1 MKKKLVAL
9 LISATMIS
17 ASMAVPVYAEDESIS
32 VEVTDEEEP
41 ELEVEESEEQQEE
54 DDTSVDED
62 FSDETTED
70 FSDQNAE
77 EIFSAGSES
86 VDTRTTVGGNINWGS
101 SNSILQT
108 DVTTAKNDRTFLGI
122 RGSYITDMQNA
133 LDRINAIRKEACNE
147 GIKDPRDESRNLTS
161 SDYVPIKWSSD
172 LEYIARIRAAEASVY
187 RQHTRLN
194 GYECSAISSPN
205 GIRSFGEVLA
215 WNNTK
220 KFLQGVEQWYREKAA
235 WVGNTD
241 GVTGHYTQMIDP
253 DNIYVGLATFVNA
266 NARYSTTTAG
276 EFTSQKNLDYSLGTS
291 QTVLDE
297 SAGPAID
304 NCIQTVEVKNAKIVA
319 SMTELTGPLAAKNS
333 IQAEFTLTGYGW
345 KMEPLNKVSWT
356 SSDTKTANVD
366 SEGKVTGVHEGT
378 ADITASY
385 GNFTVT
391 KNVQVTGHPNVELK
405 NAKEATCSEEGYT
418 GDKSC
423 KDCGVTVETGK
434 TISKKE
440 HSWDSGKI
448 TIHATCTETG
458 EKTYTCQA
466 CRATKT
472 ETVPAVGHTVVI
484 DSAVAATC
492 ESAGKTE
499 GRHCSVCDKVLTEQK
514 TVKATGH
521 NWDEGKI
528 TQEATCEK
536 SGVKTYTC
544 KICKKTKT
552 EKINALG
559 HKIVTDPAVAATCED
574 DGKTEGRHCS
584 VCDKV
589 LIEQKTVKATGHN
602 WDEGKITQEATCE
615 KSGVKTYTCKT
626 CKKTKTEKINA
637 LGHKI
642 VTDPAV
648 AATCEKDG
656 KTEGSHC
663 SVCSKVFVEQDVI
676 PATGHTP
683 VTDPAVA
690 ATCEDD
696 GKTEGS
702 HCAVCSK
709 ILTEQKIIKATG
721 HNWDEGKIT
730 KEASCER
737 PGEIIYTC
745 GNCQK
750 TKKEDIKAVGHKFDA
765 WQTTSQADVFSPII
779 QTRVCSVCGKS
790 EQKTVGNKLQ
800 KTITVTLSSIPLKR
814 KQKTNVLKVSGLAKG
829 DSIVSWKSSNP
840 KIVNVK
846 GNANGT
852 SILTAGKKTGKA
864 KIVITLKSGLQ
875 KTVTVS
881 VQKSAVKTKKISGV
895 AKTLK
900 LKKKQKAALR
910 PMITPLTSTEKI
922 TYKSS
927 NAKVVT
933 VNSKGKIVAKK
944 KGTAVITI
952 RSGKK
957 TVKCKVTVK

>member
-9 LISATMIS
+9 LISTTMIS

-62 FSDETTED
+62 FSDETIEA

-108 DVTTAKNDRTFLGI
+108 DVTTAKKDRTFLGI

-187 RQHTRLN
+187 MQHIRLN
-194 GYECSAISSPN
+194 GYDCFAISSPN

-220 KFLQGVEQWYREKAA
+220 KFLQGIEQWYREKAD

-266 NARYSTTTAG
+266 NSRYSTTTAG

-345 KMEPLNKVSWT
+345 KMEPLDEVSWT
-356 SSDTKTANVD
+356 SSDTKTATVD
-366 SEGKVTGVHEGT
+366 GTGNITGIHEGT
-378 ADITASY
+378 ADITANY
-385 GNFTVT
+385 GNFTAT

-418 GDKSC
+418 GDQIC
-423 KDCGVTVETGK
+423 KDCGVIVENGK

-448 TIHATCTETG
+448 TIQATCTETG

-499 GRHCSVCDKVLTEQK
+499 GRHCSVCDKVL
-514 TVKATGH
+514 
-521 NWDEGKI
+521 
-528 TQEATCEK
+528 
-536 SGVKTYTC
+536 
-544 KICKKTKT
+544 
-552 EKINALG
+552 
-559 HKIVTDPAVAATCED
+559 
-574 DGKTEGRHCS
+574 
-584 VCDKV
+584 
-589 LIEQKTVKATGHN
+589 IEQKTVKATGHN

-626 CKKTKTEKINA
+626 CKKTKTEEINA

-683 VTDPAVA
+683 ITDPAVV

-737 PGEIIYTC
+737 SGEIIYTC

-765 WQTTSQADVFSPII
+765 WQTTSQADVFSPVI

-800 KTITVTLSSIPLKR
+800 KTMTVTLSSIPLKT

-829 DSIVSWKSSNP
+829 DSIISWKSSNP

-852 SILTAGKKTGKA
+852 SILTAGKKIGKA

-881 VQKSAVKTKKISGV
+881 VQKRAVKTKKISGV

>member
-1 MKKKLVAL
+1 
-9 LISATMIS
+9 MIS

-32 VEVTDEEEP
+32 VEVTDEEEL

-62 FSDETTED
+62 FSDETTEA

-108 DVTTAKNDRTFLGI
+108 DVTTAKKDRTFLGI

-187 RQHTRLN
+187 MQHIRLN
-194 GYECSAISSPN
+194 GYDCFAISSPN

-220 KFLQGVEQWYREKAA
+220 KFLQGIEQWYREKAD

-266 NARYSTTTAG
+266 NSRYSTTTAG

-345 KMEPLNKVSWT
+345 KMEPLDEVSWT
-356 SSDTKTANVD
+356 SSDTKTATVD
-366 SEGKVTGVHEGT
+366 GTGNITGIHEGT
-378 ADITASY
+378 ADITANY
-385 GNFTVT
+385 GNFTAT

-418 GDKSC
+418 GDQIC
-423 KDCGVTVETGK
+423 KDCGVIVENGK

-448 TIHATCTETG
+448 TIQATCTETG

-499 GRHCSVCDKVLTEQK
+499 GRHCSVCDKVL
-514 TVKATGH
+514 
-521 NWDEGKI
+521 
-528 TQEATCEK
+528 
-536 SGVKTYTC
+536 
-544 KICKKTKT
+544 
-552 EKINALG
+552 
-559 HKIVTDPAVAATCED
+559 
-574 DGKTEGRHCS
+574 
-584 VCDKV
+584 
-589 LIEQKTVKATGHN
+589 IEQKTVKATGHN

-626 CKKTKTEKINA
+626 CKKTKTEEINA

-683 VTDPAVA
+683 VTDPAVV

-737 PGEIIYTC
+737 SGEIIYTC

-765 WQTTSQADVFSPII
+765 WQTTSQADVFSPVI

-800 KTITVTLSSIPLKR
+800 KTMTVTLSSIPLKT

-829 DSIVSWKSSNP
+829 DSIISWKSSNP

-881 VQKSAVKTKKISGV
+881 VQKRAVKTKKISGV

-933 VNSKGKIVAKK
+933 VNGKGKIVAKK

>member
-1 MKKKLVAL
+1 
-9 LISATMIS
+9 MIS

-41 ELEVEESEEQQEE
+41 EVEESEEPQEE

-62 FSDETTED
+62 FSDETTEA

-86 VDTRTTVGGNINWGS
+86 VDTRITVGGNINWGS

-108 DVTTAKNDRTFLGI
+108 DVTTAKKDRTFLGI

-133 LDRINAIRKEACNE
+133 LDRINAIRKEACDE

-187 RQHTRLN
+187 MQHIRLN
-194 GYECSAISSPN
+194 GYDCFAISSPN
-205 GIRSFGEVLA
+205 GVRSFGEVLA

-220 KFLQGVEQWYREKAA
+220 KFLQGIEQWYGEKSD

-304 NCIQTVEVKNAKIVA
+304 NCIQTVEVKDEKIAA
-319 SMTELTGPLAAKNS
+319 SMTELASPLAAKNS

-345 KMEPLNKVSWT
+345 KMEPLDEVSWT
-356 SSDTKTANVD
+356 SSDTKTATVD
-366 SEGKVTGVHEGT
+366 GTGNITGIHKGT
-378 ADITASY
+378 ADITAAY
-385 GNFTVT
+385 GNFTAT

-418 GDKSC
+418 GDKIC
-423 KDCGVTVETGK
+423 KDCGATVETGK
-434 TISKKE
+434 TISQKT

-448 TIHATCTETG
+448 TIQATCTETG
-458 EKTYTCQA
+458 VKTYTCQA
-466 CRATKT
+466 CGATKT
-472 ETVPAVGHTVVI
+472 ETVPAVGHKVVI

-492 ESAGKTE
+492 ESA
-499 GRHCSVCDKVLTEQK
+499 
-514 TVKATGH
+514 
-521 NWDEGKI
+521 
-528 TQEATCEK
+528 
-536 SGVKTYTC
+536 
-544 KICKKTKT
+544 
-552 EKINALG
+552 
-559 HKIVTDPAVAATCED
+559 
-574 DGKTEGRHCS
+574 GKTEGRHCS

-615 KSGVKTYTCKT
+615 KAGERTYTCKT
-626 CKKTKTEKINA
+626 CKKIKTEEIKA

-648 AATCEKDG
+648 AATCENDG

-690 ATCEDD
+690 VTCEDD

-737 PGEIIYTC
+737 SGEIIYTC

-765 WQTTSQADVFSPII
+765 WQTTSQADVFSPVI

-800 KTITVTLSSIPLKR
+800 KTMTVTLFSIPLKT

-875 KTVTVS
+875 KTVIVS

>member
-32 VEVTDEEEP
+32 VEVTDEEEL

-62 FSDETTED
+62 FSDETTEA

-108 DVTTAKNDRTFLGI
+108 DVTTAKKDRTFLGI

-187 RQHTRLN
+187 MQHIRLN
-194 GYECSAISSPN
+194 GYDCFAISSPN

-220 KFLQGVEQWYREKAA
+220 KLLQGIEQWYREKAD

-266 NARYSTTTAG
+266 NSRYSTTTAG

-345 KMEPLNKVSWT
+345 KMEPLDEVSWT
-356 SSDTKTANVD
+356 SSDTKTATVD
-366 SEGKVTGVHEGT
+366 GTGNITGIHEGT
-378 ADITASY
+378 ADITANY
-385 GNFTVT
+385 GNFTAT

-418 GDKSC
+418 GDQIC
-423 KDCGVTVETGK
+423 KDCGVIVENGK

-448 TIHATCTETG
+448 TIQATCTETG

-499 GRHCSVCDKVLTEQK
+499 GRHCSVCDKVL
-514 TVKATGH
+514 
-521 NWDEGKI
+521 
-528 TQEATCEK
+528 
-536 SGVKTYTC
+536 
-544 KICKKTKT
+544 
-552 EKINALG
+552 
-559 HKIVTDPAVAATCED
+559 
-574 DGKTEGRHCS
+574 
-584 VCDKV
+584 
-589 LIEQKTVKATGHN
+589 IEQKTVKATGHN

-626 CKKTKTEKINA
+626 CKKTKTEEINA

-683 VTDPAVA
+683 VTDPAVV

-737 PGEIIYTC
+737 SGEIIYTC

-765 WQTTSQADVFSPII
+765 WQTTSQADVFSPVI

-800 KTITVTLSSIPLKR
+800 KTMTVTLSSIPLKT

-829 DSIVSWKSSNP
+829 DSIISWKSSNP

-881 VQKSAVKTKKISGV
+881 VQKRAVKTKKISGV

-933 VNSKGKIVAKK
+933 VNGKGKIVAKK

>member
-32 VEVTDEEEP
+32 VEVTDEEEL

-62 FSDETTED
+62 FSDETTEA

-108 DVTTAKNDRTFLGI
+108 DVTTAKKDRTFLGI

-187 RQHTRLN
+187 MQHIRLN
-194 GYECSAISSPN
+194 GYDCFAISSPN

-220 KFLQGVEQWYREKAA
+220 KFLQGIEQWYREKAD

-266 NARYSTTTAG
+266 NSRYSTTTAG

-345 KMEPLNKVSWT
+345 KMEPLDEVSWT
-356 SSDTKTANVD
+356 SSDTKTATVD
-366 SEGKVTGVHEGT
+366 GTGNITGIHEGT
-378 ADITASY
+378 ADITANY
-385 GNFTVT
+385 GNFTAT

-418 GDKSC
+418 GDQIC
-423 KDCGVTVETGK
+423 KDCGVIVENGK

-448 TIHATCTETG
+448 TIQATCTETG

-499 GRHCSVCDKVLTEQK
+499 GRHCSVCDKVL
-514 TVKATGH
+514 
-521 NWDEGKI
+521 
-528 TQEATCEK
+528 
-536 SGVKTYTC
+536 
-544 KICKKTKT
+544 
-552 EKINALG
+552 
-559 HKIVTDPAVAATCED
+559 
-574 DGKTEGRHCS
+574 
-584 VCDKV
+584 
-589 LIEQKTVKATGHN
+589 IEQKTVKATGHN

-626 CKKTKTEKINA
+626 CKKTKTEEINA

-683 VTDPAVA
+683 VTDPAVV

-737 PGEIIYTC
+737 SGEIIYTC

-765 WQTTSQADVFSPII
+765 WQTTSQADVFSPVI

-800 KTITVTLSSIPLKR
+800 KTMTVTLSSIPLKT

-829 DSIVSWKSSNP
+829 DSIISWKSSNP

-875 KTVTVS
+875 KTVIVS
-881 VQKSAVKTKKISGV
+881 VQKRAVKTKKISGV

-933 VNSKGKIVAKK
+933 VNGKGKIVAKK

>member
-1 MKKKLVAL
+1 MKKKFVAL
-9 LISATMIS
+9 LMSAAMVS
-17 ASMAVPVYAEDESIS
+17 GSLALPVYAAEEETVIEFADDEEDT
-32 VEVTDEEEP
+32 VDVEEEP
-41 ELEVEESEEQQEE
+41 EESEEQE
-54 DDTSVDED
+54 DTGVSEIP
-62 FSDETTED
+62 ENTWED
-70 FSDQNAE
+70 FSDQPVTE
-77 EIFSAGSES
+77 DFSSES
-86 VDTRTTVGGNINWGS
+86 EAVGTSTTLGGNINWGS
-101 SNSILQT
+101 SNATLPT
-108 DVTTAKNDRTFLGI
+108 DVTTVKTGRMFLGI
-122 RGSYITDMQNA
+122 KGSYITDMQNA
-133 LDRINAIRKEACNE
+133 LNRINAIRKEACDE

-187 RQHTRLN
+187 MQHIRLN
-194 GYECSAISSPN
+194 GYDCFAISSPN

-220 KFLQGVEQWYREKAA
+220 KFLQGIEQWYREKAD

-266 NARYSTTTAG
+266 NSRYLTTTAG

-345 KMEPLNKVSWT
+345 KMEPLDEVSWT
-356 SSDTKTANVD
+356 SSDTKTATVD
-366 SEGKVTGVHEGT
+366 GTGNITGIHEGT
-378 ADITASY
+378 ADITAKY
-385 GNFTVT
+385 GNFTAT

-418 GDKSC
+418 GDQIC
-423 KDCGVTVETGK
+423 KDCGVIVENGK

-448 TIHATCTETG
+448 TIQATCTETG
-458 EKTYTCQA
+458 KKTYTCQA

-484 DSAVAATC
+484 DAAVAATC
-492 ESAGKTE
+492 ET
-499 GRHCSVCDKVLTEQK
+499 
-514 TVKATGH
+514 
-521 NWDEGKI
+521 
-528 TQEATCEK
+528 
-536 SGVKTYTC
+536 
-544 KICKKTKT
+544 
-552 EKINALG
+552 
-559 HKIVTDPAVAATCED
+559 
-574 DGKTEGRHCS
+574 DGKTEGSHCS
-584 VCDKV
+584 VCGTV
-589 LIEQKTVKATGHN
+589 LTAQKTIKATGHD

-626 CKKTKTEKINA
+626 CKKTKTEEINA

-683 VTDPAVA
+683 VTDPAVV

-721 HNWDEGKIT
+721 HNWDAGKIT
-730 KEASCER
+730 KEAACETK
-737 PGEIIYTC
+737 GAKTYTC
-745 GNCQK
+745 ETCKK
-750 TKKEDIKAVGHKFDA
+750 TRTEEIPALGHKFGA
-765 WQTTSQADVFSPII
+765 WVTTSQADVLSSAK
-779 QTRVCSVCGKS
+779 QTRICTVCGKK
-790 EQKTVGNKLQ
+790 EQRNYGSRLRGTMTVN
-800 KTITVTLSSIPLKR
+800 VSSIPLKTR
-814 KQKTNVLKVSGLAKG
+814 QKTSVLKVTGLARG
-829 DSIVSWKSSNP
+829 DSITSWKSSNT
-840 KIVNVK
+840 KVVK
-846 GNANGT
+846 VTGRANGT
-852 SILTAGKKTGKA
+852 CRITAGNKTGKA
-864 KIVITLKSGLQ
+864 KITITLRSGLQ
-875 KTVTVS
+875 KTVNVS
-881 VQKSAVKTKKISGV
+881 VQKSTVKTKKISGV
-895 AKTLK
+895 ARTLR
-900 LKKKQKAALR
+900 LNRKQKATLKPVR
-910 PMITPLTSTEKI
+910 SPLTSTEKI

-927 NAKVVT
+927 NSKVAS
-933 VNSKGKIVAKK
+933 VNSKGQITAKK
-944 KGTAVITI
+944 KGTTIITVK
-952 RSGKK
+952 SGKK

>member
-9 LISATMIS
+9 LISITMIS

-32 VEVTDEEEP
+32 VEVTDEEEL

-62 FSDETTED
+62 FSDETTEA

-108 DVTTAKNDRTFLGI
+108 DVTTAKKDRTFLGI

-187 RQHTRLN
+187 MQHIRLN
-194 GYECSAISSPN
+194 GYDCFAISSPN

-220 KFLQGVEQWYREKAA
+220 KFLQGIEQWYREKAD

-266 NARYSTTTAG
+266 NSRYSTTTAG

-345 KMEPLNKVSWT
+345 KMEPLDEVSWT
-356 SSDTKTANVD
+356 SSDTKTATVD
-366 SEGKVTGVHEGT
+366 GTGNITGIHEGT
-378 ADITASY
+378 ADITANY
-385 GNFTVT
+385 GNFTAT

-418 GDKSC
+418 GDQIC
-423 KDCGVTVETGK
+423 KDCGVIVENGK

-448 TIHATCTETG
+448 TIQATCTETG

-499 GRHCSVCDKVLTEQK
+499 GRHCSVCDKVL
-514 TVKATGH
+514 
-521 NWDEGKI
+521 
-528 TQEATCEK
+528 
-536 SGVKTYTC
+536 
-544 KICKKTKT
+544 
-552 EKINALG
+552 
-559 HKIVTDPAVAATCED
+559 
-574 DGKTEGRHCS
+574 
-584 VCDKV
+584 
-589 LIEQKTVKATGHN
+589 IEQKTVKATGHN

-626 CKKTKTEKINA
+626 CKKTKTEEINA

-683 VTDPAVA
+683 VTDPAVV

-737 PGEIIYTC
+737 SGEIIYTC

-765 WQTTSQADVFSPII
+765 WQTTSQADVFSPVI

-800 KTITVTLSSIPLKR
+800 KTMTVTLSSIPLKT

-829 DSIVSWKSSNP
+829 DSIISWKSSNP

-881 VQKSAVKTKKISGV
+881 VQKRAVKTKKISGV

-933 VNSKGKIVAKK
+933 VNGKGKIVAKK

>member
-17 ASMAVPVYAEDESIS
+17 ASMAVSVYAEDESIS
-32 VEVTDEEEP
+32 IEVTDEEEP

-62 FSDETTED
+62 FSDETTEA

-86 VDTRTTVGGNINWGS
+86 VDTRTTVGGNINWGT

-108 DVTTAKNDRTFLGI
+108 DVTTAKKDRTFLGI

-187 RQHTRLN
+187 MQHIRLN
-194 GYECSAISSPN
+194 GYDCFAISSPN

-220 KFLQGVEQWYREKAA
+220 KFLQGIEQWYREKAD

-266 NARYSTTTAG
+266 NSRYSTTTAG

-319 SMTELTGPLAAKNS
+319 SMTKLTGPLAAKNS

-345 KMEPLNKVSWT
+345 KMEPLDEVSWT
-356 SSDTKTANVD
+356 SSDTKTATVD
-366 SEGKVTGVHEGT
+366 GTGNITGIHEGT
-378 ADITASY
+378 ADITANY
-385 GNFTVT
+385 GNFTAT

-418 GDKSC
+418 GDQIC
-423 KDCGVTVETGK
+423 KDCGVIVENGK

-448 TIHATCTETG
+448 TIQATCTETG

-499 GRHCSVCDKVLTEQK
+499 GRHCSVCDKVL
-514 TVKATGH
+514 
-521 NWDEGKI
+521 
-528 TQEATCEK
+528 
-536 SGVKTYTC
+536 
-544 KICKKTKT
+544 
-552 EKINALG
+552 
-559 HKIVTDPAVAATCED
+559 
-574 DGKTEGRHCS
+574 
-584 VCDKV
+584 
-589 LIEQKTVKATGHN
+589 IEQKTVKATGHN
-602 WDEGKITQEATCE
+602 
-615 KSGVKTYTCKT
+615 
-626 CKKTKTEKINA
+626 
-637 LGHKI
+637 
-642 VTDPAV
+642 
-648 AATCEKDG
+648 
-656 KTEGSHC
+656 
-663 SVCSKVFVEQDVI
+663 
-676 PATGHTP
+676 
-683 VTDPAVA
+683 
-690 ATCEDD
+690 
-696 GKTEGS
+696 
-702 HCAVCSK
+702 
-709 ILTEQKIIKATG
+709 
-721 HNWDEGKIT
+721 
-730 KEASCER
+730 
-737 PGEIIYTC
+737 
-745 GNCQK
+745 
-750 TKKEDIKAVGHKFDA
+750 
-765 WQTTSQADVFSPII
+765 
-779 QTRVCSVCGKS
+779 
-790 EQKTVGNKLQ
+790 
-800 KTITVTLSSIPLKR
+800 
-814 KQKTNVLKVSGLAKG
+814 
-829 DSIVSWKSSNP
+829 
-840 KIVNVK
+840 
-846 GNANGT
+846 
-852 SILTAGKKTGKA
+852 
-864 KIVITLKSGLQ
+864 
-875 KTVTVS
+875 
-881 VQKSAVKTKKISGV
+881 
-895 AKTLK
+895 
-900 LKKKQKAALR
+900 
-910 PMITPLTSTEKI
+910 
-922 TYKSS
+922 
-927 NAKVVT
+927 
-933 VNSKGKIVAKK
+933 
-944 KGTAVITI
+944 
-952 RSGKK
+952 
-957 TVKCKVTVK
+957 

>member
-1 MKKKLVAL
+1 
-9 LISATMIS
+9 MIS

-62 FSDETTED
+62 FSDETTEA

-108 DVTTAKNDRTFLGI
+108 DVTTAKKDRTFLGI

-187 RQHTRLN
+187 RQHIRLN
-194 GYECSAISSPN
+194 GYDCFAISSPN

-266 NARYSTTTAG
+266 NAQYLTTTAG

-319 SMTELTGPLAAKNS
+319 CMTELTDPLAAKNS

-345 KMEPLNKVSWT
+345 KMEPLDEVSWT
-356 SSDTKTANVD
+356 SSDTKTATVD
-366 SEGKVTGVHEGT
+366 GTGNITGIHEGT
-378 ADITASY
+378 ADITATY
-385 GNFTVT
+385 GNFTAT

-418 GDKSC
+418 GDQIC
-423 KDCGVTVETGK
+423 KDCGVIVENGK
-434 TISKKE
+434 TISKKT
-440 HSWDSGKI
+440 HRWDSGKI
-448 TIHATCTETG
+448 TIQATCTETG

-499 GRHCSVCDKVLTEQK
+499 GRHCSVCDKVL
-514 TVKATGH
+514 
-521 NWDEGKI
+521 
-528 TQEATCEK
+528 
-536 SGVKTYTC
+536 
-544 KICKKTKT
+544 
-552 EKINALG
+552 
-559 HKIVTDPAVAATCED
+559 
-574 DGKTEGRHCS
+574 
-584 VCDKV
+584 
-589 LIEQKTVKATGHN
+589 IEQKTVKATGHN

-626 CKKTKTEKINA
+626 CKKTKTEEINA

-648 AATCEKDG
+648 TATCEKDG

-683 VTDPAVA
+683 VTDPAVV

-737 PGEIIYTC
+737 SGEIIYTC

-765 WQTTSQADVFSPII
+765 WQTTSQADVFSPVI

-800 KTITVTLSSIPLKR
+800 KTMIVTLSSIPLKT

-829 DSIVSWKSSNP
+829 DSIISWKSSNP

-881 VQKSAVKTKKISGV
+881 VQKRAVKTKKISGV